1 MIIVKFINE
10 STHENRT
17 YEKKR
22 GKVMGSIIY
31 LNERN
36 KNLPIEREVA
46 SSDDASEQKRLESIR
61 DGVESMLTLI
71 SGIRKD
77 PEAVALSSARFGI
90 MRMCQLYG
98 RAETMAFV
106 GRCIDTV
113 EMAED
118 VLNYTP

>member
-1 MIIVKFINE
+1 
-10 STHENRT
+10 
-17 YEKKR
+17 
-22 GKVMGSIIY
+22 MGSVIY

-36 KNLPIEREVA
+36 KNLSTEREVI
-46 SSDDASEQKRLESIR
+46 SSDEMTEQKRLESIR

-71 SGIRKD
+71 SGVRKD
-77 PEAVALSSARFGI
+77 PEAVALSSARFGV

>member
-1 MIIVKFINE
+1 
-10 STHENRT
+10 
-17 YEKKR
+17 
-22 GKVMGSIIY
+22 MGSVIY

-36 KNLPIEREVA
+36 KHLSTEREVI
-46 SSDDASEQKRLESIR
+46 SSDEMSEQKRLESIR

-71 SGIRKD
+71 SGVRKD
-77 PEAVALSSARFGI
+77 PEAVALSSARFGV

>member
-1 MIIVKFINE
+1 
-10 STHENRT
+10 
-17 YEKKR
+17 
-22 GKVMGSIIY
+22 MGSVIY
-31 LNERN
+31 LNRRKEELIDEIEA
-36 KNLPIEREVA
+36 LPL
-46 SSDDASEQKRLESIR
+46 SDNSAEQERLESIR

-118 VLNYTP
+118 VLKDTP

>member
-1 MIIVKFINE
+1 
-10 STHENRT
+10 
-17 YEKKR
+17 
-22 GKVMGSIIY
+22 MGSVIY

-36 KNLPIEREVA
+36 ENLSTEREVI
-46 SSDDASEQKRLESIR
+46 SSDEMTEQKRLESIR

-71 SGIRKD
+71 SGVRKD
-77 PEAVALSSARFGI
+77 PEAVALSSARFGV

>member
-1 MIIVKFINE
+1 
-10 STHENRT
+10 
-17 YEKKR
+17 
-22 GKVMGSIIY
+22 MGSVIY
-31 LNERN
+31 LHARN
-36 KNLPIEREVA
+36 KKLNGELDVVSA
-46 SSDDASEQKRLESIR
+46 DDSSEQERLESIR

-77 PEAVALSSARFGI
+77 PEAVALSSARFGV

-113 EMAED
+113 EIAED
-118 VLNYTP
+118 ALNYTP

>member
-1 MIIVKFINE
+1 
-10 STHENRT
+10 
-17 YEKKR
+17 
-22 GKVMGSIIY
+22 MGSVIY
-31 LNERN
+31 LNKRKKE
-36 KNLPIEREVA
+36 LPDEMDA
-46 SSDDASEQKRLESIR
+46 LALSDNTTEQERLESIR

-106 GRCIDTV
+106 ARCIDTV

-118 VLNYTP
+118 VLKDTP

>member
-1 MIIVKFINE
+1 
-10 STHENRT
+10 
-17 YEKKR
+17 
-22 GKVMGSIIY
+22 MGSVIY
-31 LNERN
+31 LNKRKKE
-36 KNLPIEREVA
+36 LPDEMEA
-46 SSDDASEQKRLESIR
+46 LALSDNSTEQERLESIR

-71 SGIRKD
+71 SSIRKD

-106 GRCIDTV
+106 ARCIDTV

-118 VLNYTP
+118 VLKDTP

>member
-1 MIIVKFINE
+1 
-10 STHENRT
+10 
-17 YEKKR
+17 
-22 GKVMGSIIY
+22 MGSVIY
-31 LNERN
+31 LNKRKKE
-36 KNLPIEREVA
+36 L
-46 SSDDASEQKRLESIR
+46 SDEMEALALSDNSTEQERLESIR

-106 GRCIDTV
+106 ARCIDTV

-118 VLNYTP
+118 VLKDTP

>member
-1 MIIVKFINE
+1 
-10 STHENRT
+10 
-17 YEKKR
+17 
-22 GKVMGSIIY
+22 MGSIIY
-31 LNERN
+31 LHERN
-36 KNLPIEREVA
+36 KKSNGELDVVSA
-46 SSDDASEQKRLESIR
+46 DDSSEQERLESIR

-118 VLNYTP
+118 ALNYKP

>member
-1 MIIVKFINE
+1 
-10 STHENRT
+10 
-17 YEKKR
+17 
-22 GKVMGSIIY
+22 MGSVIY
-31 LNERN
+31 LNKRKKE
-36 KNLPIEREVA
+36 LPDEMEA
-46 SSDDASEQKRLESIR
+46 LALSDNSTEQERLESIR

-118 VLNYTP
+118 VLKETP

>member
-1 MIIVKFINE
+1 
-10 STHENRT
+10 
-17 YEKKR
+17 
-22 GKVMGSIIY
+22 MGSVIY

-36 KNLPIEREVA
+36 ENLSTEREVI
-46 SSDDASEQKRLESIR
+46 SSDEMTEQKRLESIR

-77 PEAVALSSARFGI
+77 PEAVALSSARFGV

-106 GRCIDTV
+106 GRCLDTV
-113 EMAED
+113 EMADD

>member
-1 MIIVKFINE
+1 
-10 STHENRT
+10 
-17 YEKKR
+17 
-22 GKVMGSIIY
+22 MGSVIY
-31 LNERN
+31 LNRRKEELIDEIEV
-36 KNLPIEREVA
+36 LPL
-46 SSDDASEQKRLESIR
+46 SDNSAEQERLESIR

-118 VLNYTP
+118 VLKDTP

>member
-1 MIIVKFINE
+1 MILVLKLNRNEVKI
-10 STHENRT
+10 
-17 YEKKR
+17 
-22 GKVMGSIIY
+22 MGSVIY
-31 LNERN
+31 LHERYKTIN
-36 KNLPIEREVA
+36 AEFEDI
-46 SSDDASEQKRLESIR
+46 SSDDVHEQKRLESIR
-61 DGVESMLTLI
+61 DGVESMLSLI

-98 RAETMAFV
+98 RAETIAFV

-118 VLNYTP
+118 ALNYTP

>member
-1 MIIVKFINE
+1 
-10 STHENRT
+10 
-17 YEKKR
+17 
-22 GKVMGSIIY
+22 MGSVIY
-31 LNERN
+31 LNKRKKKFPNETEALELFDNTTEKR
-36 KNLPIEREVA
+36 
-46 SSDDASEQKRLESIR
+46 RLESIR

-90 MRMCQLYG
+90 MSMCQLYG

-106 GRCIDTV
+106 TRCIDTV

-118 VLNYTP
+118 VLKDTP

>member
-1 MIIVKFINE
+1 
-10 STHENRT
+10 
-17 YEKKR
+17 
-22 GKVMGSIIY
+22 MGSVIY

-36 KNLPIEREVA
+36 KNLSSEREVI
-46 SSDDASEQKRLESIR
+46 SSDEMTEQKRLESIR

-71 SGIRKD
+71 SGVRKD
-77 PEAVALSSARFGI
+77 PEAVALSSARFGV

-106 GRCIDTV
+106 GRCLDTV

>member
-1 MIIVKFINE
+1 
-10 STHENRT
+10 
-17 YEKKR
+17 
-22 GKVMGSIIY
+22 MGSVIY
-31 LNERN
+31 LNKRKKE
-36 KNLPIEREVA
+36 LPDEMDA
-46 SSDDASEQKRLESIR
+46 LALSDKSTEQERLESIR

-90 MRMCQLYG
+90 MRMSQLYG

-118 VLNYTP
+118 VLKDIP

>member
-1 MIIVKFINE
+1 
-10 STHENRT
+10 
-17 YEKKR
+17 
-22 GKVMGSIIY
+22 MGSVIY
-31 LNERN
+31 LNKRKKE
-36 KNLPIEREVA
+36 LPDEMEA
-46 SSDDASEQKRLESIR
+46 LALSDKSTEQERLESIR
-61 DGVESMLTLI
+61 DGVESMLNLI

-106 GRCIDTV
+106 ARCIDTV

-118 VLNYTP
+118 VLKDTP

>member
-1 MIIVKFINE
+1 
-10 STHENRT
+10 
-17 YEKKR
+17 
-22 GKVMGSIIY
+22 MGAVIY
-31 LNERN
+31 LHERN
-36 KNLPIEREVA
+36 KKINAELDVLSTGEKY
-46 SSDDASEQKRLESIR
+46 EQKRLELIR

-77 PEAVALSSARFGI
+77 PEAVALSSARYGI

-113 EMAED
+113 EVAED
-118 VLNYTP
+118 ALNYNP

>member
-1 MIIVKFINE
+1 
-10 STHENRT
+10 
-17 YEKKR
+17 
-22 GKVMGSIIY
+22 MGSVIY

-36 KNLPIEREVA
+36 KNLSTEREVI
-46 SSDDASEQKRLESIR
+46 SSDEMTEQKRLESIR

-71 SGIRKD
+71 SGVRKD
-77 PEAVALSSARFGI
+77 PEAVALSSARFGV

-106 GRCIDTV
+106 GRCLDTV

>member
-1 MIIVKFINE
+1 
-10 STHENRT
+10 
-17 YEKKR
+17 
-22 GKVMGSIIY
+22 MGSVIY
-31 LNERN
+31 LNKHKKE
-36 KNLPIEREVA
+36 LPDEMEVMA
-46 SSDDASEQKRLESIR
+46 LSDNSTEQERLESIR

-106 GRCIDTV
+106 ARCIDTV

-118 VLNYTP
+118 VLKDTP

>member
-1 MIIVKFINE
+1 
-10 STHENRT
+10 
-17 YEKKR
+17 
-22 GKVMGSIIY
+22 MGSVIY
-31 LNERN
+31 LNERS
-36 KNLPIEREVA
+36 KNLSNEREVI
-46 SSDDASEQKRLESIR
+46 SSDEMSEQKRLESIR
-61 DGVESMLTLI
+61 DGVESMLTLV
-71 SGIRKD
+71 SGIRED

>member
-1 MIIVKFINE
+1 
-10 STHENRT
+10 
-17 YEKKR
+17 
-22 GKVMGSIIY
+22 MGSVIY

-36 KNLPIEREVA
+36 ENLSTEREVI
-46 SSDDASEQKRLESIR
+46 SSDEMTEQKRLESIR

-71 SGIRKD
+71 SSIRKD
-77 PEAVALSSARFGI
+77 PEAVALSSARFGV

-98 RAETMAFV
+98 RAETIAFV

>member
-1 MIIVKFINE
+1 
-10 STHENRT
+10 
-17 YEKKR
+17 
-22 GKVMGSIIY
+22 MGSVIY
-31 LNERN
+31 LNKRKKE
-36 KNLPIEREVA
+36 LPDEMEAFVL
-46 SSDDASEQKRLESIR
+46 SDNSTEQERLESIR

-106 GRCIDTV
+106 ARCIDTV

-118 VLNYTP
+118 VLKDTP

>member
-1 MIIVKFINE
+1 MILEKVFSTKINKNEVK
-10 STHENRT
+10 
-17 YEKKR
+17 K
-22 GKVMGSIIY
+22 MGSVIY
-31 LNERN
+31 LHERN
-36 KNLPIEREVA
+36 KKINTELEDITSDEVF
-46 SSDDASEQKRLESIR
+46 EKQRLESIR
-61 DGVESMLTLI
+61 DGVESMLSLI

-98 RAETMAFV
+98 RAETIAFV

>member
-1 MIIVKFINE
+1 
-10 STHENRT
+10 
-17 YEKKR
+17 
-22 GKVMGSIIY
+22 MGSVIY
-31 LNERN
+31 LNKRKKE
-36 KNLPIEREVA
+36 LPDEMEA
-46 SSDDASEQKRLESIR
+46 LALSDNSTEQERLESIR

-118 VLNYTP
+118 VLKDTP

>member
-1 MIIVKFINE
+1 
-10 STHENRT
+10 
-17 YEKKR
+17 
-22 GKVMGSIIY
+22 MGSVIY
-31 LNERN
+31 LNKRKKKFPNETEALELFDNTTEKR
-36 KNLPIEREVA
+36 
-46 SSDDASEQKRLESIR
+46 RLESIR

-90 MRMCQLYG
+90 MNMCQLYG

-106 GRCIDTV
+106 TRCIDTV

-118 VLNYTP
+118 VLKDTP

>member
-1 MIIVKFINE
+1 
-10 STHENRT
+10 
-17 YEKKR
+17 
-22 GKVMGSIIY
+22 MGCVIY
-31 LNERN
+31 LNKRKKE
-36 KNLPIEREVA
+36 LPDEFEDLGL
-46 SSDDASEQKRLESIR
+46 SDNSAEQIRLESIR

-106 GRCIDTV
+106 ARCIDTV

-118 VLNYTP
+118 VLKDTP